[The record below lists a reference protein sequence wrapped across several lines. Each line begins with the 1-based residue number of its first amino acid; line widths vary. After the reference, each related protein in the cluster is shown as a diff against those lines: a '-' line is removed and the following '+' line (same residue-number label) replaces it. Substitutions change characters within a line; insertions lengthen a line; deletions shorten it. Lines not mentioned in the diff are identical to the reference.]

1 MNKNPNLF
9 VEGLQGAG
17 KSTLVRGLANKLPNY
32 TVLHEGDYSPVE
44 LAWCSYV
51 TEAQY
56 QDILT
61 RYQDIAGEI
70 EKMTVTEQD
79 HRIIRYTQILTDIP
93 GFHKDLE
100 QYEIYNGTLERDAFE
115 KIILERYQKFTEDKH
130 VFECSIF
137 QNIIT
142 EQLLYFMMT
151 DDEILAFYK
160 GLKELLQDKNY
171 RIIYLDVEDIR
182 AEIEVI
188 KNERSDASGNEL
200 WFPLIVRYLEATPY
214 GKKHGLSGMDGLLTH
229 LEQRKALEHRI
240 INEVFPDKTIVVKA
254 KDYDIDALIAKLIEH

>member
-9 VEGLQGAG
+9 IEGLQGAG
-17 KSTLVRGLANKLPNY
+17 KSTLVNRLAGKLPNY

-44 LAWCSYV
+44 LSWCSYV
-51 TEAQY
+51 TEVQY

-61 RYQDIAGEI
+61 RYQDIADEI
-70 EKMTVTEQD
+70 EQMTVKEGE

-100 QYEIYNGTLERDAFE
+100 QYEIYNGALDRDPFE
-115 KIILERYQKFTEDKH
+115 KIVLERYRNYTGDEH
-130 VFECSIF
+130 VFECSVF

-151 DDEILAFYK
+151 DDEILTFYK
-160 GLKELLQDKNY
+160 GLKDLLHDKNY

-182 AEIEVI
+182 SEIEVI
-188 KNERSDASGNEL
+188 KNERSDTNGNEL
-200 WFPLIVRYLEATPY
+200 WFPLIVRYIEASPY
-214 GKKHGLSGMDGLLTH
+214 GKKHGLTGMEGLLAH

-240 INEVFPDKTIVVKA
+240 IKEIFPERTFVVKA
-254 KDYDIDALIAKLIEH
+254 KDYNLDALIAKVME